1 MNNFSDIFKK
11 SFLNELSTV
20 DISLKFV
27 VFSIGLCCV
36 FAAYIFIVYQLT
48 TRKTFYDK
56 ATSISIALSSVV
68 VCGIILTIQSS
79 LVVSLG
85 MVGALSIVRFRTA
98 IKNPLDLVFMFWSI
112 AIGIICGVGMPMIA
126 VVLSFAMTGGI
137 LIFCMVPM
145 ATAPM
150 LLIVNAAD
158 FSARDKILE
167 EVKSNASFHTIKSQ
181 VSEEHR
187 LSMVV
192 EVRVKKN
199 SNLVQAVS
207 SVEGVTRA
215 ALLSH
220 DGEVTF

>member
-167 EVKSNASFHTIKSQ
+167 VVKSNASFYTIKSQ